1 MKYCSQETQPP
12 QRSVVTSNREGSEL
26 ASARRT
32 ITSEH
37 SRCSVSCSDLLEI
50 HVSGDYLNVGGTEP
64 IPAEP
69 ASQADLYREAVDRF
83 GASLDRLA
91 GAYEADPEKRRDLS
105 QDIHFQLWR
114 SFAGYDGRCS
124 LRTWSYRV
132 AHHVAASHVIRER
145 RVYSTLVGLEELEML
160 PDKAEGPENA
170 DRRLNLD
177 RLSAL
182 IRRLK
187 PLDRQIIVCWLEDMD
202 AASIAEITGLSP
214 ANVAMRVHRIRKVLA
229 KRFHE
234 GGSL

>member
-1 MKYCSQETQPP
+1 
-12 QRSVVTSNREGSEL
+12 VTSSRESSEL

-37 SRCSVSCSDLLEI
+37 NRSFSCSDVLENS
-50 HVSGDYLNVGGTEP
+50 VSGDYLNVGGTEP
-64 IPAEP
+64 IPAGP
-69 ASQADLYREAVDRF
+69 ASQAELYREAVDRF
-83 GASLDRLA
+83 GPSLERLA

-145 RVYSTLVGLEELEML
+145 RVYSTLVGLEELEAL
-160 PDKAEGPENA
+160 SDKAEGPESA

-202 AASIAEITGLSP
+202 TASIAEVTGLSP
-214 ANVAMRVHRIRKVLA
+214 ANVGMRIHRIRKVLA